1 MISSLPL
8 RADCKNP
15 PSFRGGYHGGLMAFQ
30 SEKETN
36 MKAEGT
42 RTMNVPHKVVLSPYN
57 DIASM
62 QRLADEHKD
71 DLAAIVIELMQG
83 SSGCI
88 PVDPAFAQACRDKA
102 TETGAVLMFDEVMT
116 SRMSAGGYQSLL
128 GIYPDMTTL
137 GKYFAG
143 GGQNFGAFG
152 GKEDIMKLVEPY
164 QPNGVYHSGTYNN
177 NVTTMRAAVAVLEQV
192 WTPDAA
198 KELFDKGEWL
208 RSELNTLSAE
218 LGSLLHVSGVGSLM
232 QVHFTGK
239 EVKNSA
245 DALSG
250 SAELRELFFYDM
262 LKRGIFVARRGAI
275 HPMTVHTRE
284 QLQTFI
290 DAVREFLTERATL
303 TSL

>member
-1 MISSLPL
+1 
-8 RADCKNP
+8 
-15 PSFRGGYHGGLMAFQ
+15 MAFS
-30 SEKETN
+30 SERETN
-36 MKAEGT
+36 MKASGT

-57 DIASM
+57 DIAAM
-62 QRLADEHKD
+62 QKLADEHKE

-88 PVDPAFAQACRDKA
+88 PVDPEFAKACRAKA
-102 TETGAVLMFDEVMT
+102 DEIGAVLMFDEVMT
-116 SRMSAGGYQSLL
+116 SRMSIGGYQSLL

-152 GKEDIMKLVEPY
+152 GKEEIMKLVEPY

-177 NVTTMRAAVAVLEQV
+177 NVTTMRTAVTVLEEV
-192 WTPDAA
+192 WTAEEA
-198 KELFDKGEWL
+198 QKLFEKGEWL
-208 RSELNTLSAE
+208 RTELNKVSAE

-232 QVHFTGK
+232 QAHFTGK
-239 EVKNSA
+239 VVKNSQ
-245 DALSG
+245 DAREG

-262 LKRGIFVARRGAI
+262 LKRGIFIARRGAI

-290 DAVREFLTERATL
+290 DAVRDFLTERAAL
-303 TSL
+303 TSA